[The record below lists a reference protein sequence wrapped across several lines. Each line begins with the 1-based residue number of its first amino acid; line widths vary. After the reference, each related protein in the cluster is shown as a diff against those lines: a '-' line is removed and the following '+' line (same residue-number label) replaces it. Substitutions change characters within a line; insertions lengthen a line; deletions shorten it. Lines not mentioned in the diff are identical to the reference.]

1 MYGPVLVVIGGYCRL
16 PGSRWA
22 HTHPLILRRPMHALV
37 LASITQTLTSWV
49 AHHGAYAIFVIM
61 AIDAVF
67 PAAGELT
74 MLVAGAV
81 AGGALAG
88 DHPILLGHVLSTGA
102 ESYVVLSLSGTL
114 GYLFGAL
121 VGWAIGRWGGRPLLE
136 RHGRWLHL
144 GPENLDRAERWF
156 DRHGRAAVFL
166 GRLTPVVRSF
176 TSIPAGALE
185 SPLAV
190 YTVLT
195 LAGSAIWC
203 FAFAGAGWALGRS
216 YDEVHHA
223 FTGIEIAVVVIVVL
237 GIAALIVRGRRRRAR
252 RA

>member
-1 MYGPVLVVIGGYCRL
+1 
-16 PGSRWA
+16 
-22 HTHPLILRRPMHALV
+22 
-37 LASITQTLTSWV
+37 
-49 AHHGAYAIFVIM
+49 M
-61 AIDAVF
+61 AVDAVF

-74 MLVAGAV
+74 MLVAGAI
-81 AGGALAG
+81 AGGTLAG
-88 DHPILLGHVLSTGA
+88 DRPILLGHVLSTGA
-102 ESYVVLSLSGTL
+102 ESYVVLSLAGTL

-144 GPENLDRAERWF
+144 GPDRLDQAERWF

-185 SPLAV
+185 SPLV
-190 YTVLT
+190 PYTLLT

-203 FAFAGAGWALGRS
+203 FAFAGAGWALGAN
-216 YDEVHHA
+216 YDSIHHV
-223 FTGIEIAVVVIVVL
+223 FTVVEIAVVVLVVA
-237 GIAALIVRGRRRRAR
+237 GIGFVLLRRRAPR